1 MSEVFYRVKDFNK
14 DSVKNI
20 DANGKRK
27 ETKRDSSKNSH
38 KSRSGDLCY
47 DYQIVLSPEDL
58 RDIIR
63 AFGESKAS
71 AAVAGKTLADELQ
84 PLRNLLSA
92 AEFVANHKQFRETRN
107 HAKIKCISPKSSI
120 STHL

>member
-27 ETKRDSSKNSH
+27 KAKSDKDFNKSHSS
-38 KSRSGDLCY
+38 DLCY
-47 DYQIVLSPEDL
+47 DYQIIFSPEDL

-63 AFGESKAS
+63 AFGESEAS
-71 AAVAGKTLADELQ
+71 AEAVGKALAAELQ
-84 PLRNLLSA
+84 PLHNLLSA
-92 AEFVANHKQFRETRN
+92 AETARN
-107 HAKIKCISPKSSI
+107 RK
-120 STHL
+120 